1 MERLIEETKLVLV
14 ECLVNAGVDKEGAL
28 HQIVTVNLLSR
39 PPFRF
44 IHSLVRTLALS
55 ERVMFAPNLFSG
67 NELDVKS
74 KKSRSEKVSNYSS
87 SSDTNHEYIMPSF
100 NCRRP

>member
-1 MERLIEETKLVLV
+1 MERLIEETKVVLV
-14 ECLVNAGVDKEGAL
+14 KCLVNAGVSKEVAL
-28 HQIVTVNLLSR
+28 NQIVTVNLLSR

-44 IHSLVRTLALS
+44 IHSLVRTLAMS
-55 ERVMFAPNLFSG
+55 ERVMFASNLFSG

-87 SSDTNHEYIMPSF
+87 SSDKNSMNIL
-100 NCRRP
+100 